1 MNETRFL
8 PESIRRDLHWVSAF
22 SRLSIGSLFL
32 SAGILKLP
40 GGVSGTIAYYSSLFE
55 NSLLPAFLV
64 RAHASVILFAELALG
79 IWLLTGYRLAMAWKV
94 AAALLTSLAIGMLF
108 AGKYDVASDNYVY
121 VLLSLGGLLVS
132 RYDRWALG
140 TVAAGDSL
148 GATGFSL
155 APCPGSGQYR
165 GHGNRSRTHGSR
177 VGAAERAA
185 ARRRNLVA
193 RAAPR
198 SAPGAHR
205 HRGRG
210 RGGRLILQRG

>member
-140 TVAAGDSL
+140 TVAAGESRPQVALSAD
-148 GATGFSL
+148 
-155 APCPGSGQYR
+155 GSV
-165 GHGNRSRTHGSR
+165 T
-177 VGAAERAA
+177 
-185 ARRRNLVA
+185 AR
-193 RAAPR
+193 
-198 SAPGAHR
+198 
-205 HRGRG
+205 
-210 RGGRLILQRG
+210 